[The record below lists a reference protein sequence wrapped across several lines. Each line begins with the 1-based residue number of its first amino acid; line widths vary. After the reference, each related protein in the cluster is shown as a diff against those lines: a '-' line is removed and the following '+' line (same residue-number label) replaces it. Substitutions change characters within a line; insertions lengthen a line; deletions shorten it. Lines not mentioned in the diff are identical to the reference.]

1 MKKIV
6 NINSLTILILAISLV
21 LLIAR
26 VFFLAST
33 VNEQQEKI
41 ENLEDRIAKIE
52 KHYNET
58 EELSAPQPPARHI
71 SPGSPPAVPRQWY

>member
-33 VNEQQEKI
+33 VNAQQKEI
-41 ENLEDRIAKIE
+41 ENLEERIAKIE

-58 EELSAPQPPARHI
+58 EELSPEVVKFINNLYKITQ
-71 SPGSPPAVPRQWY
+71 

>member
-33 VNEQQEKI
+33 VNAQQEEI
-41 ENLEDRIAKIE
+41 ENLEERIAKIE

-58 EELSAPQPPARHI
+58 EELSPEVVVKFINNLYKITQ
-71 SPGSPPAVPRQWY
+71 